1 MIRGNYIQRGTGGNG
16 AGRWAKAKQAQ
27 NFWPTI
33 IRLFKYMRRD
43 LAGVIFSMI
52 IAAVSVIL
60 SVQAPK
66 ILGNATTVVF
76 NGVIGSLTHHT
87 PIQIDFTKVE
97 SILLY
102 VSVIYIISFISGVL
116 QQSIMTRISQRTVF
130 ALRREFKDKM
140 QKLPVSYYDTHNNGD
155 IMSRMINDMDN
166 ISGTLNQ
173 TLIQLVTSVLQ
184 FVGTIYFM
192 LTISWQLAL
201 VAFITVPLAFITVRV
216 VAPMSQR
223 YFTAQQRNLG
233 LLNNQIEENYAGHTV
248 IKTFNHEDE
257 MMKRFTKQ
265 NEAFYQAAW
274 KAQFVSTLIYPT
286 MRFINNL
293 DYLAMAVIGGL
304 KVVSGTINLGDV
316 QAMLQY
322 TNQFAQPITNIS
334 NMLNTIQATVASA
347 ERIFEVLDEEEMTD
361 VISERPK
368 VADRGL
374 QGKPSKDEE
383 KMTDVMTQNPKS
395 TPPVVSDSLVKFSNV
410 AFSYVKEQPLMT
422 DYSMEV
428 REGEMVAIVGPT
440 GAGKTTM
447 INLLE
452 RFYDTTAGSI
462 LLRGQDIK
470 TISRAELRSQM
481 AMVLQ
486 ETWLFSGSIRDNLRY
501 GRLDASDEDIVK
513 AAKMAYADEFIQTL
527 PQGYDTVLN
536 EEATNISQGQRQLLT
551 IARAF
556 LANPEILILDEA
568 TSSVDTRT
576 ERLIQSAMN
585 RLLKGRTS
593 FVVAHR
599 LSTIRDADQIL
610 VMNHG
615 NIVEKGNH
623 ESLLAKGGMYADL
636 YNSQFAQ

>member
-1 MIRGNYIQRGTGGNG
+1 MMRGSQLNRGGKG
-16 AGRWAKAKQAQ
+16 AGRFSKVARPQ
-27 NFWPTI
+27 NFWPTL

-43 LAGVIFSMI
+43 FWGVLFSLL
-52 IAAVSVIL
+52 IAAVSVLL

-66 ILGNATTVVF
+66 ILGEATTVIF
-76 NGVIGSLTHHT
+76 NGVTQGFQKNTAPDINM
-87 PIQIDFTKVE
+87 TKVTM
-97 SILLY
+97 ILSE
-102 VSVIYIISFISGVL
+102 VAVIYLISFVSGVV
-116 QQSIMTRISQRTVF
+116 QQSIMTRISQRTVY
-130 ALRREFKDKM
+130 ALRRAFKAKM
-140 QKLPVSYYDTHNNGD
+140 QKLPVAYYDTHNNGD

-201 VAFITVPLAFITVRV
+201 VAFVTVPLAMLTVRI
-216 VAPMSQR
+216 VAPLSQK
-223 YFTAQQRNLG
+223 YFSEQQKNLG

-248 IKTFNHEDE
+248 IKSFNHEKKAQEAFDQ
-257 MMKRFTKQ
+257 Q
-265 NEAFYQAAW
+265 NEAFYQVAW
-274 KAQFVSTLIYPT
+274 KAQVVSTLIYPT

-304 KVVSGTINLGDV
+304 KVISGTVNLGDV

-334 NMLNTIQATVASA
+334 NMMNTIQATVASA
-347 ERIFEVLDEEEMTD
+347 ERIFEVLDEEELVELPLASVKVTD
-361 VISERPK
+361 SMV
-368 VADRGL
+368 
-374 QGKPSKDEE
+374 
-383 KMTDVMTQNPKS
+383 S
-395 TPPVVSDSLVKFSNV
+395 TSPFIRFDQVG
-410 AFSYVKEQPLMT
+410 FSYNDEQPLMT
-422 DYSMEV
+422 QVNFEV
-428 REGEMVAIVGPT
+428 EKGEMIAIVGPT
-440 GAGKTTM
+440 GAGKTTL

-452 RFYDTTAGSI
+452 RFYEVTSG
-462 LLRGQDIK
+462 K
-470 TISRAELRSQM
+470 ISRNGVDIRAINRQVLRQSM

-486 ETWLFSGSIRDNLRY
+486 ETWLFSGTIWDNLRY
-501 GRLDASDEDIVK
+501 GRLEATDEEVLA
-513 AAKMAYADEFIQTL
+513 AAKMAHADEFITTL
-527 PQGYDTVLN
+527 PQGYQTVLN

-585 RLLKGRTS
+585 RLLVGRTS

-599 LSTIRDADQIL
+599 LSTIREADQIL
-610 VMNHG
+610 VMNKG
-615 NIVEKGNH
+615 NIVETGTH
-623 ESLLAKGGMYADL
+623 EELLAQEGMYADL
-636 YNSQFAQ
+636 YNSQFAG

>member
-1 MIRGNYIQRGTGGNG
+1 MMRGNYLNRGGKG
-16 AGRWAKAKQAQ
+16 ADRFQKGRRAE
-27 NFWPTI
+27 NFFPTI

-43 LAGVIFSMI
+43 LWGLIFSMV
-52 IAAVSVIL
+52 IAGLSVIL

-66 ILGNATTVVF
+66 ILGTATTVIF
-76 NGVIGSLTHHT
+76 DGVTKSLKNHQA
-87 PIQIDFTKVE
+87 IRIDMAKVE

-102 VSVIYIISFISGVL
+102 VLVIYLISFVSGVL
-116 QQSIMTRISQRTVF
+116 QQSIMTRISQRTVYT
-130 ALRREFKDKM
+130 LRREFKNKM
-140 QKLPVSYYDTHNNGD
+140 KKLPISYYDSHNNGD

-173 TLIQLVTSVLQ
+173 TLIQLITSILQ

-201 VAFITVPLAFITVRV
+201 VAFITVPLVMITVRI
-216 VAPMSQR
+216 VAPLSQK
-223 YFTAQQRNLG
+223 FFSEQQKNLG
-233 LLNNQIEENYAGHTV
+233 LLNDQIEENYSGHTV
-248 IKTFNHEDE
+248 IKTFNHEA
-257 MMKRFTKQ
+257 
-265 NEAFYQAAW
+265 EAEKEFARRNDDFYKSAW

-304 KVVSGTINLGDV
+304 KVISGSVNLGDV

-347 ERIFEVLDEEEMTD
+347 ERIFEVLDEKEMT
-361 VISERPK
+361 ERI
-368 VADRGL
+368 
-374 QGKPSKDEE
+374 
-383 KMTDVMTQNPKS
+383 TDFETAERTDFIHFEQ
-395 TPPVVSDSLVKFSNV
+395 V
-410 AFSYVKEQPLMT
+410 AFSYNENQTLMT
-422 DYSMEV
+422 DVNFSVEV
-428 REGEMVAIVGPT
+428 GQMVAIVGPT

-452 RFYDTTAGSI
+452 RFYDVSSGKI
-462 LLRGQDIK
+462 LLEGKDIRETK
-470 TISRAELRSQM
+470 REQLRSRM

-486 ETWLFSGSIRDNLRY
+486 ETWLFSGTIMDNLRY
-501 GRLDASDEDIVK
+501 GRLESTDDEVIQ
-513 AAKMAYADEFIQTL
+513 AAKMAHADEFITTL
-527 PQGYDTVLN
+527 PQGYQTVLN
-536 EEATNISQGQRQLLT
+536 ETATNISQGQRQLLT

-556 LANPEILILDEA
+556 VANPEILILDEA

-576 ERLIQSAMN
+576 ERLIQSVMN

-599 LSTIRDADQIL
+599 LSTIRDANQIL
-610 VMNHG
+610 VMDKG
-615 NIVEKGNH
+615 NIVETGNH
-623 ESLLAKGGMYADL
+623 ESLLKQEGLYASL
-636 YNSQFAQ
+636 YNSQFAK

>member
-1 MIRGNYIQRGTGGNG
+1 MMRGNYLQRGRGGG
-16 AGRWAKAKQAQ
+16 PASRFVKAKRAQ

-43 LAGVIFSMI
+43 RWGVIFSML
-52 IAAVSVIL
+52 IAMISVIL

-76 NGVIGSLTHHT
+76 NGVSNSLTHHT
-87 PIQIDFTKVE
+87 SIHIDMAKVE
-97 SILLY
+97 SILAY
-102 VSVIYIISFISGVL
+102 VAIIYIISFVSGVL

-130 ALRREFKDKM
+130 QLRKEFKDKM
-140 QKLPVSYYDTHNNGD
+140 RKLPVSYYDTHNNGD

-201 VAFITVPLAFITVRV
+201 VAFITVPLAFLTVRI
-216 VAPMSQR
+216 VAPLSQR
-223 YFTAQQRNLG
+223 FFSQQQRNLG
-233 LLNNQIEENYAGHTV
+233 LLNDQIEENYAGHTV
-248 IKTFNHEDE
+248 IKTFNHEEE
-257 MMKRFTKQ
+257 MMTRFEKQ
-265 NEAFYQAAW
+265 NDQFYQAAW
-274 KAQFVSTLIYPT
+274 RAQVVSTIVFPT

-293 DYLAMAVIGGL
+293 DYLAMAVIGGV
-304 KVVSGTINLGDV
+304 KVISGTVNLGDV

-347 ERIFEVLDEEEMTD
+347 ERIFEVLDEKEMAQLPAQPDIQT
-361 VISERPK
+361 
-368 VADRGL
+368 
-374 QGKPSKDEE
+374 
-383 KMTDVMTQNPKS
+383 
-395 TPPVVSDSLVKFSNV
+395 DSLVTFQNV
-410 AFSYVKEQPLMT
+410 AFSYVEDQPLMT

-428 REGEMVAIVGPT
+428 KEGEMVAIVGPT

-452 RFYDTTAGSI
+452 RFYDKTAGAI
-462 LLRGQDIK
+462 YLRGKDTK
-470 TISRAELRSQM
+470 AISREKLRSQM

-486 ETWLFSGSIRDNLRY
+486 ETWLFSGTIRDNLRY
-501 GRLDASDEDIVK
+501 GKLEASDEEIIA

-576 ERLIQSAMN
+576 ERLIQGAMA

-623 ESLLAKGGMYADL
+623 NSLLAQGGMYADL
-636 YNSQFAQ
+636 YNSQFAE

>member
-1 MIRGNYIQRGTGGNG
+1 MMRGSQLNRGGKG
-16 AGRWAKAKQAQ
+16 AGRFSKAARPQ
-27 NFWPTI
+27 NFWPTL

-43 LAGVIFSMI
+43 FWGVLFSLL
-52 IAAVSVIL
+52 IAAVSVLL

-66 ILGNATTVVF
+66 ILGEATTVIF
-76 NGVIGSLTHHT
+76 NGVTQGFQKNTAPDINM
-87 PIQIDFTKVE
+87 TKVTM
-97 SILLY
+97 ILSE
-102 VSVIYIISFISGVL
+102 VAVIYLISFVSGVV
-116 QQSIMTRISQRTVF
+116 QQSIMTRISQRTVY
-130 ALRREFKDKM
+130 ALRRAFKAKM
-140 QKLPVSYYDTHNNGD
+140 EKLPVAYYDTHNNGD

-201 VAFITVPLAFITVRV
+201 VAFVTVPLAMLTVRI
-216 VAPMSQR
+216 VAPLSQK
-223 YFTAQQRNLG
+223 YFSEQQKNLG

-248 IKTFNHEDE
+248 IKSFNHEKKAQEAFDQ
-257 MMKRFTKQ
+257 Q
-265 NEAFYQAAW
+265 NEAFYQVAW
-274 KAQFVSTLIYPT
+274 KAQVVSTLIYPT

-304 KVVSGTINLGDV
+304 KVISGTVNLGDV

-334 NMLNTIQATVASA
+334 NMMNTIQATVASA
-347 ERIFEVLDEEEMTD
+347 ERIFEVLDEEELVELPLASVKVTD
-361 VISERPK
+361 SMV
-368 VADRGL
+368 
-374 QGKPSKDEE
+374 
-383 KMTDVMTQNPKS
+383 S
-395 TPPVVSDSLVKFSNV
+395 TSPFIRFDQVG
-410 AFSYVKEQPLMT
+410 FSYNDEQPLMT
-422 DYSMEV
+422 QVNFEV
-428 REGEMVAIVGPT
+428 EKGEMIAIVGPT
-440 GAGKTTM
+440 GAGKTTL

-452 RFYDTTAGSI
+452 RFYEVTSG
-462 LLRGQDIK
+462 K
-470 TISRAELRSQM
+470 ISRNGVDIRAINRQVLRQSM

-486 ETWLFSGSIRDNLRY
+486 ETWLFSGTIWDNLRY
-501 GRLDASDEDIVK
+501 GRLEATDEEVLA
-513 AAKMAYADEFIQTL
+513 AAKMAHADEFITTL
-527 PQGYDTVLN
+527 PQGYQTVLN

-585 RLLKGRTS
+585 RLLVGRTS

-599 LSTIRDADQIL
+599 LSTIREADQIL
-610 VMNHG
+610 VMNKG
-615 NIVEKGNH
+615 NIVETGTH
-623 ESLLAKGGMYADL
+623 EELLAQEGMYADL
-636 YNSQFAQ
+636 YNSQFAG

>member
-1 MIRGNYIQRGTGGNG
+1 MMRNGGNYLNRGGN
-16 AGRWAKAKQAQ
+16 AARWGKKASRAQ

-43 LAGVIFSMI
+43 LWGVIISML
-52 IAAVSVIL
+52 IAALSVIL

-76 NGVIGSLTHHT
+76 NGVVSADKNQTAVH
-87 PIQIDFTKVE
+87 IDMTKVA
-97 SILLY
+97 SILT
-102 VSVIYIISFISGVL
+102 VVMVIYLISFISGVI

-140 QKLPVSYYDTHNNGD
+140 RKLPIAYYDTHHNGD

-201 VAFITVPLAFITVRV
+201 VAFVTVPLAFVTVRI
-216 VAPMSQR
+216 VAPLSQR
-223 YFTAQQRNLG
+223 FFAAQQRHLG
-233 LLNNQIEENYAGHTV
+233 LLNNQVEENYAGHTI

-257 MMKRFTKQ
+257 MMIRFEKQ

-274 KAQFVSTLIYPT
+274 KAQVVSTLIYPT

-293 DYLAMAVIGGL
+293 DYLAMAVIGGI

-322 TNQFAQPITNIS
+322 TNQFSQPITNIS
-334 NMLNTIQATVASA
+334 NMLNTIQATVASC
-347 ERIFEVLDEEEMTD
+347 ERIFEVLDEKEM
-361 VISERPK
+361 ENLP
-368 VADRGL
+368 VA
-374 QGKPSKDEE
+374 PS
-383 KMTDVMTQNPKS
+383 VS
-395 TPPVVSDSLVKFSNV
+395 TDSLVYFDQV
-410 AFSYVKEQPLMT
+410 DFSYDEKHPLMVNF
-422 DYSMEV
+422 SMHV
-428 REGEMVAIVGPT
+428 KAGEMVAIVGPT
-440 GAGKTTM
+440 GAGKTTL

-452 RFYDTTAGSI
+452 RFYDPTAGVI
-462 LLRGQDIK
+462 YLKGQDIK
-470 TISRAELRSQM
+470 GESREVLRQRM

-486 ETWLFSGSIRDNLRY
+486 ETWLFSGSILDNLRY
-501 GRLDASDEDIVK
+501 GKLDASDEEVI
-513 AAKMAYADEFIQTL
+513 AASKMAYADEFIQTL
-527 PQGYDTVLN
+527 AQGYETVLN
-536 EEATNISQGQRQLLT
+536 EEASNISQGQRQLLT

-556 LANPEILILDEA
+556 LSNPEILILDEA

-576 ERLIQSAMN
+576 ERLIQSAMH
-585 RLLKGRTS
+585 RLLYGRTS

-599 LSTIRDADQIL
+599 LSTIREANQII
-610 VMNHG
+610 VMDHG

-623 ESLLAKGGMYADL
+623 ESLLKKDGMYAAL
-636 YNSQFAQ
+636 YHSQFEQ

>member
-1 MIRGNYIQRGTGGNG
+1 MMRGSQLNRGGKG
-16 AGRWAKAKQAQ
+16 AGRFSKAARPQ
-27 NFWPTI
+27 NFWPTL

-43 LAGVIFSMI
+43 FWGVLFSLL
-52 IAAVSVIL
+52 IAAVSVLL

-66 ILGNATTVVF
+66 ILGEATTVIF
-76 NGVIGSLTHHT
+76 NGVTQGFQKNTAPDINM
-87 PIQIDFTKVE
+87 TKVTM
-97 SILLY
+97 ILSE
-102 VSVIYIISFISGVL
+102 VAVIYLISFVSGVV
-116 QQSIMTRISQRTVF
+116 QQSIMTRISQRTVY
-130 ALRREFKDKM
+130 ALRRAFKAKM
-140 QKLPVSYYDTHNNGD
+140 QKLPVAYYDTHNNGD

-201 VAFITVPLAFITVRV
+201 VAFVTVPLAMLTVRI
-216 VAPMSQR
+216 VAPLSQK
-223 YFTAQQRNLG
+223 FFSEQQKNLG

-248 IKTFNHEDE
+248 IKSFNHEKKAQEAFDQ
-257 MMKRFTKQ
+257 Q
-265 NEAFYQAAW
+265 NEAFYQVAW
-274 KAQFVSTLIYPT
+274 KAQVVSTLIYPT

-304 KVVSGTINLGDV
+304 KVISGTVNLGDV

-334 NMLNTIQATVASA
+334 NMMNTIQATVASA
-347 ERIFEVLDEEEMTD
+347 ERIFEVLDEEELVELPLASVKVTD
-361 VISERPK
+361 SMV
-368 VADRGL
+368 
-374 QGKPSKDEE
+374 
-383 KMTDVMTQNPKS
+383 S
-395 TPPVVSDSLVKFSNV
+395 TPPFIRFDQVG
-410 AFSYVKEQPLMT
+410 FSYNDEQPLMT
-422 DYSMEV
+422 QVNFEV
-428 REGEMVAIVGPT
+428 EKGEMIAIVGPT
-440 GAGKTTM
+440 GAGKTTL

-452 RFYDTTAGSI
+452 RFYEVTSG
-462 LLRGQDIK
+462 K
-470 TISRAELRSQM
+470 ISRNGVDIRAINRQVLRQSM

-486 ETWLFSGSIRDNLRY
+486 ETWLFSGTIWDNLRY
-501 GRLDASDEDIVK
+501 GRLEATDEEVLA
-513 AAKMAYADEFIQTL
+513 AAKMAHADEFITTL
-527 PQGYDTVLN
+527 PQGYQTVLN

-585 RLLKGRTS
+585 RLLVGRTS

-599 LSTIRDADQIL
+599 LSTIREADQIL
-610 VMNHG
+610 VMNKG
-615 NIVEKGNH
+615 NIVETGTH
-623 ESLLAKGGMYADL
+623 EELLTQEGMYADL
-636 YNSQFAQ
+636 YNSQFAG

>member
-1 MIRGNYIQRGTGGNG
+1 MMRNGGNYLNRGSG
-16 AGRWAKAKQAQ
+16 AAARFGQKKSHAE
-27 NFWPTI
+27 NFWPTL

-43 LAGVIFSMI
+43 LWGVIFSMV
-52 IAAVSVIL
+52 IAAISVIL

-66 ILGNATTVVF
+66 ILGNATTVIF
-76 NGVIGSLTHHT
+76 DGVTKSFKTHSS
-87 PIQIDFTKVE
+87 IQIDMNKVE
-97 SILLY
+97 SILGT
-102 VSVIYIISFISGVL
+102 VVIIYLISFVSGVL

-140 QKLPVSYYDTHNNGD
+140 RKLPVSYYDSHNNGD

-184 FVGTIYFM
+184 FIGTIYFM

-216 VAPMSQR
+216 VAPLSQR
-223 YFTAQQRNLG
+223 FFADQQRHLG

-248 IKTFNHEDE
+248 IKTFNHEEE
-257 MMKRFTKQ
+257 MMARFTQQ
-265 NEAFYQAAW
+265 NEAFYQSAW
-274 KAQFVSTLIYPT
+274 KAQVVSTLIYPT

-304 KVVSGTINLGDV
+304 KIISGTVNLGDV

-334 NMLNTIQATVASA
+334 NMLNTIQATAASA
-347 ERIFEVLDEEEMTD
+347 ERIFEVLDEKEMQEYEA
-361 VISERPK
+361 V
-368 VADRGL
+368 
-374 QGKPSKDEE
+374 PSI
-383 KMTDVMTQNPKS
+383 TT
-395 TPPVVSDSLVKFSNV
+395 DSLIKFDQV
-410 AFSYVKEQPLMT
+410 AFSYNENQPLMT
-422 DYSMEV
+422 NYSMEV
-428 REGEMVAIVGPT
+428 EKGQMVAIVGPT

-452 RFYDTTAGSI
+452 RFYDTTGGTI
-462 LLRGQDIK
+462 YLRGKDTKGI
-470 TISRAELRSQM
+470 LREKLRQQM

-486 ETWLFSGSIRDNLRY
+486 ETWLFSGTIRDNLRY
-501 GRLDASDEDIVK
+501 GRLEATDEEIVD

-536 EEATNISQGQRQLLT
+536 EEASNISQGQRQLLT

-585 RLLKGRTS
+585 RLLIGRTS

-615 NIVEKGNH
+615 NIVEQGNH
-623 ESLLAKGGMYADL
+623 QTLLQKGGMYADL

>member
-1 MIRGNYIQRGTGGNG
+1 MMRGNYLNRGGKG
-16 AGRWAKAKQAQ
+16 ADRFQKGRRAE
-27 NFWPTI
+27 NFFPTI

-43 LAGVIFSMI
+43 LWGLIFSMV
-52 IAAVSVIL
+52 IAGLSVTL

-66 ILGNATTVVF
+66 ILGTATTVIF
-76 NGVIGSLTHHT
+76 DGVTKSLKNHQA
-87 PIQIDFTKVE
+87 IRIDMAKVE

-102 VSVIYIISFISGVL
+102 VLVIYLISFVSGVL
-116 QQSIMTRISQRTVF
+116 QQSIMTRISQRTVYT
-130 ALRREFKDKM
+130 LRREFKNKM
-140 QKLPVSYYDTHNNGD
+140 KKLPISYYDSHNNGD

-173 TLIQLVTSVLQ
+173 TLIQLITSILQ

-201 VAFITVPLAFITVRV
+201 FAFITVPLAMITVRI
-216 VAPMSQR
+216 VAPLSQK
-223 YFTAQQRNLG
+223 FFSEQQKNLG
-233 LLNNQIEENYAGHTV
+233 LLNDQIEENYSGHTV
-248 IKTFNHEDE
+248 IKTFNHEAAAEKEFARRNDD
-257 MMKRFTKQ
+257 
-265 NEAFYQAAW
+265 FYKSAW
-274 KAQFVSTLIYPT
+274 KTQFVSTLIYPT

-304 KVVSGTINLGDV
+304 KVISGSVNLGDV

-347 ERIFEVLDEEEMTD
+347 ERIFEVLDEKEMTEGITD
-361 VISERPK
+361 IEKVTDSKKKRTNERPK
-368 VADRGL
+368 NSVSNFETAER
-374 QGKPSKDEE
+374 
-383 KMTDVMTQNPKS
+383 TDFIHFEQ
-395 TPPVVSDSLVKFSNV
+395 V
-410 AFSYVKEQPLMT
+410 AFSYNENQTLMT
-422 DYSMEV
+422 DVNFSVEV
-428 REGEMVAIVGPT
+428 GQMVAIVGPT

-452 RFYDTTAGSI
+452 RFYDVSSGKI
-462 LLRGQDIK
+462 LLEGKDIRETK
-470 TISRAELRSQM
+470 REQLRSRM

-486 ETWLFSGSIRDNLRY
+486 ETWLFSGTIMDNLRY
-501 GRLDASDEDIVK
+501 GRLESTDDEVIQ
-513 AAKMAYADEFIQTL
+513 AAKMAHADEFITTL
-527 PQGYDTVLN
+527 PQGYQTVLN
-536 EEATNISQGQRQLLT
+536 ETATNISQGQRQLLT

-556 LANPEILILDEA
+556 VANPEILILDEA

-599 LSTIRDADQIL
+599 LSTIRDANQIL
-610 VMNHG
+610 VMDKG
-615 NIVEKGNH
+615 NIVETGNH
-623 ESLLAKGGMYADL
+623 ESLLKQEGLYASL
-636 YNSQFAQ
+636 YNSQFAK

>member
-1 MIRGNYIQRGTGGNG
+1 MMRGNYLNRGGKG
-16 AGRWAKAKQAQ
+16 ADRFQKGRRAQ
-27 NFWPTI
+27 NFFPTI

-43 LAGVIFSMI
+43 LWGLLFSI
-52 IAAVSVIL
+52 LIASLSVIL

-66 ILGNATTVVF
+66 ILGNATTVIF
-76 NGVIGSLTHHT
+76 DGVTKSLKNHT
-87 PIQIDFTKVE
+87 AIQIDMAKVE

-102 VSVIYIISFISGVL
+102 VMVIYLISFISGIL
-116 QQSIMTRISQRTVF
+116 QQSIMTRISQRTVYT
-130 ALRREFKDKM
+130 LRREFKNKM
-140 QKLPVSYYDTHNNGD
+140 KKLPVSYYDSHSNGD

-173 TLIQLVTSVLQ
+173 TLIQLITSLLQ

-201 VAFITVPLAFITVRV
+201 VAFITVPLAMITVRI
-216 VAPMSQR
+216 VAPLSQK
-223 YFTAQQRNLG
+223 FFAEQQKNLG
-233 LLNNQIEENYAGHTV
+233 LLNDQIEENYAGHAV
-248 IKTFNHEDE
+248 IKTFNHEASAE
-257 MMKRFTKQ
+257 KEFAKR
-265 NEAFYQAAW
+265 NDNFYKSAW

-304 KVVSGTINLGDV
+304 KVISGTVNLGDV

-347 ERIFEVLDEEEMTD
+347 ERIFEVLDEKEMTD
-361 VISERPK
+361 GIPVSEK
-368 VADRGL
+368 GADES
-374 QGKPSKDEE
+374 SK
-383 KMTDVMTQNPKS
+383 KAVSNLGATDKTDFINFDQ
-395 TPPVVSDSLVKFSNV
+395 V
-410 AFSYVKEQPLMT
+410 AFSYNENQSLMT
-422 DYSMEV
+422 DVNFSVEV
-428 REGEMVAIVGPT
+428 GQMIAIVGPT

-452 RFYDTTAGSI
+452 RFYDVTSGKI
-462 LLRGQDIK
+462 LLEGKDIREIDREQLRG
-470 TISRAELRSQM
+470 RM

-486 ETWLFSGSIRDNLRY
+486 ETWLFSGTIMDNLQY
-501 GRLDASDEDIVK
+501 GRLEATQEEVIQ
-513 AAKMAYADEFIQTL
+513 AAKMAHADEFITTL
-527 PQGYDTVLN
+527 PQGYQTLLN
-536 EEATNISQGQRQLLT
+536 EAASNISQGQRQILT

-599 LSTIRDADQIL
+599 LSTIRDANQIL
-610 VMNHG
+610 VMENG
-615 NIVEKGNH
+615 NIVEMGNH
-623 ESLLAKGGMYADL
+623 ESLLKENGLYASL
-636 YNSQFAQ
+636 YNSQFAK

>member
-1 MIRGNYIQRGTGGNG
+1 MMRGNYMNRGGGG
-16 AGRWAKAKQAQ
+16 AERFKKVRRAE

-33 IRLFKYMRRD
+33 VRLFKYMRRD
-43 LAGVIFSMI
+43 MWGVIFSMV

-66 ILGNATTVVF
+66 ILGNATTVIF
-76 NGVIGSLTHHT
+76 NGVTTSLKLNQSIH
-87 PIQIDFTKVE
+87 IDMAKVE

-102 VSVIYIISFISGVL
+102 VAVIYVISFISGVL
-116 QQSIMTRISQRTVF
+116 QQSIMTRISQRTVY
-130 ALRREFKDKM
+130 ALRREFKEKM
-140 QKLPVSYYDTHNNGD
+140 RKLPVSYYDTHNNGD

-184 FVGTIYFM
+184 FIGTIYFM

-201 VAFITVPLAFITVRV
+201 VAFITVPLAMITVRI
-216 VAPMSQR
+216 VAPMSQK
-223 YFTAQQRNLG
+223 YFAQQQKNLG
-233 LLNNQIEENYAGHTV
+233 LLNDQIEENYAGHTV
-248 IKTFNHEDE
+248 VKTFNHEE
-257 MMKRFTKQ
+257 ETLARFAKQ
-265 NEAFYQAAW
+265 NDDFYQTAW
-274 KAQFVSTLIYPT
+274 RAQFVSTLIYPT

-293 DYLAMAVIGGL
+293 DYLAMAVIGGV
-304 KVVSGTINLGDV
+304 KVVSGTVNLGDV

-322 TNQFAQPITNIS
+322 TNQFSQPITNIS

-347 ERIFEVLDEEEMTD
+347 ERIFEVLDEEELTENVD
-361 VISERPK
+361 SPVSTLSESENADSFISFDK
-368 VADRGL
+368 
-374 QGKPSKDEE
+374 
-383 KMTDVMTQNPKS
+383 
-395 TPPVVSDSLVKFSNV
+395 V
-410 AFSYVKEQPLMT
+410 AFSYNENQPLMT
-422 DYSMEV
+422 NVNIEV
-428 REGEMVAIVGPT
+428 KNGEIVAIVGPT

-452 RFYDTTAGSI
+452 RFYDTTSGKI
-462 LLRGQDIK
+462 LLEGRNIREMK
-470 TISRAELRSQM
+470 RENLRRRM

-486 ETWLFSGSIRDNLRY
+486 ETWLFNGTIMDNLRY
-501 GRLDASDEDIVK
+501 GRLDATDEEVI
-513 AAKMAYADEFIQTL
+513 AASKMAYADEFITTL
-527 PQGYDTVLN
+527 PQGYQTVLN

-576 ERLIQSAMN
+576 ERLIQNAMN

-599 LSTIRDADQIL
+599 LSTIRDSDQIL

-623 ESLLAKGGMYADL
+623 EQLLNQGGMYADL